1 MRTFKHLVILSL
13 VVVVAVFLAAPS
25 AMAKKQL
32 TEDELDLIT
41 AAGEPMVIDAQGDVD
56 YLDEATFTLTMPTSA
71 QSQLQALT
79 VNNVVGESQL
89 ANAFNIQ
96 SVTGSISESKQDNA
110 VTQSWGSTL
119 DYTFGF
125 KTVAGVKGGDG
136 GDGGGN
142 FNCKKGGK
150 CNGIAQLDSNQA
162 GGNGGN
168 AASGVIAGAVTS
180 AYADVIIRTT
190 KAPTLAI
197 DAKLAA
203 DDVLFVDNP
212 AITGTPFAASADTLF
227 ALDHLF
233 VGIGVALSLGDADVS
248 VDIAP
253 TYTMTFDTDS
263 QKNLLALAVNNV
275 VGQAQVA
282 NALNI
287 SGGTIQMSPG
297 AAGFITTSGNVAGMS
312 QANTV
317 QQCRGT
323 PCSRPAAPVAFS
335 K

>member
-1 MRTFKHLVILSL
+1 MRTLKHLVILSL

-56 YLDEATFTLTMPTSA
+56 YIDEATFTLTLGTAA
-71 QSQLQALT
+71 QSSLQALT
-79 VNNVVGESQL
+79 LNNVVGESQL

-96 SVTGSISESKQDNA
+96 AATGTVSNTKQTNDI
-110 VTQSWGSTL
+110 TQSWGSTL

-142 FNCKKGGK
+142 LICAKGGK
-150 CNGIAQLDSNQA
+150 CNGIATLDANNA
-162 GGNGGN
+162 GGNGG
-168 AASGVIAGAVTS
+168 AAAQGVIAGAVTS

-190 KAPTLAI
+190 KAPVLTV

-203 DDVLFVDNP
+203 DDVLFNDLVYDGVNP
-212 AITGTPFAASADTLF
+212 TINDTLF
-227 ALDHLF
+227 YLDHLF
-233 VGIGVALSLGDADVS
+233 VGVGVAVSLGDADVN
-248 VDIAP
+248 VDITP
-253 TYTMTFDTDS
+253 TYTLTMAENA
-263 QKNLLALAVNNV
+263 QKTLLGLAINNI

-287 SGGTIQMSPG
+287 
-297 AAGFITTSGNVAGMS
+297 AGGNVAMNAAGPGFIGTS
-312 QANTV
+312 GGASGAQQANTV

-323 PCSRPAAPVAFS
+323 PCSRPAAPIAFS
-335 K
+335 TK